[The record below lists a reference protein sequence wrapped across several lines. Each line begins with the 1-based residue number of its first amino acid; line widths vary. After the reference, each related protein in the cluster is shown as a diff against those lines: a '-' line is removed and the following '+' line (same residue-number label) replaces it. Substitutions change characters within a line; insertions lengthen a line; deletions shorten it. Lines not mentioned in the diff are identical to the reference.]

1 MYKTRQNGFT
11 LIEVLI
17 SVFVLALG
25 VIGAAG
31 MQLNAMRTGQQ
42 SGFQTIAVQLAT
54 EMADKMRANAKQL
67 NQADSANPY
76 LLSYNSA
83 TDAAPSVPGK
93 ICYGSTV
100 TCSDAE
106 LASFDIYEWEK
117 RLKEA
122 LPGGRVV
129 ICRDATPWNSTD
141 AALSWTCAF
150 TLATT
155 NNAPFVIKVG

>member
-1 MYKTRQNGFT
+1 MYKIRKNGFT

-54 EMADKMRANAKQL
+54 EMADNMRANANQL
-67 NQADSANPY
+67 NQDDSANPY
-76 LLSYNSA
+76 LISYNSA
-83 TDAAPSVPGK
+83 TDANPTTPGK
-93 ICYGSTV
+93 ICYGAAV
-100 TCSDAE
+100 TCNGAE
-106 LASFDIYEWEK
+106 LAAFDIYEWEK
-117 RLKEA
+117 RLKAA

-141 AALSWTCAF
+141 AALSWTCSY

-155 NNAPFVIKVG
+155 NNAPFVIEVG